1 MLAEKEE
8 RCLHAPFGLDLCN
21 SVASVEFRTRMNDL
35 AEEMSFLVAYP
46 AQTQTANAWLPWP
59 PGPAL

>member
-1 MLAEKEE
+1 M
-8 RCLHAPFGLDLCN
+8 HPFDLDLCN
-21 SVASVEFRTRMNDL
+21 SVASIEFRTRMNDL